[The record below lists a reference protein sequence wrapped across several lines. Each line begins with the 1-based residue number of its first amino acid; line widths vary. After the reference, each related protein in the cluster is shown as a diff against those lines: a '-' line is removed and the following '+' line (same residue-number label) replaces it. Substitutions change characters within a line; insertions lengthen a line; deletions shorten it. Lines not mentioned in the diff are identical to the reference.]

1 MFVKHKER
9 ERVRERERERERE
22 RASNKNKI
30 LILQLDSSYRFLLGQ
45 TFPNSSDLCKSFVVQ
60 KSVKMKFIFDVWFLP
75 LSAAIG
81 LGVIATNLFSFFRAT
96 KVKLLQELH

>member
-1 MFVKHKER
+1 MTVLADFYFDKHF
-9 ERVRERERERERE
+9 
-22 RASNKNKI
+22 
-30 LILQLDSSYRFLLGQ
+30 LILLNCAKVL
-45 TFPNSSDLCKSFVVQ
+45 FVIQ

-96 KVKLLQELH
+96 KVKLVVYFYQQTGALQAVR